1 MKSITR
7 LSTLPAVLLAVLLL
21 GACGRSPTSETV
33 QTTQS
38 GSQTSQPG
46 LQASQSGFR
55 ASLEVPPEMSS
66 GESAQLRFT
75 LVNESD
81 TDLYLLRWYTPLEGI
96 AGDIFLVK
104 RDGQVLP
111 YQGILASRMP
121 PTPDDYV
128 ALDAGASVSVAVDL
142 AEGYDLSEPGEY
154 TVKFL
159 SPRISHVARSEAEMA
174 TTMEELGPV
183 KIPCHEITF
192 HRSGGQ
198 AMAPERIELVGYI
211 RDLWEQDGQQMIA
224 FDMVEWLT
232 GQEAAEAMREDG
244 ICASTD
250 ADCQPPNPFYIRD
263 LDNSLVAYPL
273 SEMISITMQTLSH
286 EPGGSLKPD
295 EVIDLERFRQLPFE
309 DSTSHLH
316 SVPYWITLRG
326 GFVASIREQYVP

>member
-1 MKSITR
+1 MKRFYRSGAFW
-7 LSTLPAVLLAVLLL
+7 AVLLAVLLL
-21 GACGRSPTSETV
+21 GACTWAPTSGTV
-33 QTTQS
+33 GS
-38 GSQTSQPG
+38 SSEGSQTTEPGSQ
-46 LQASQSGFR
+46 ATQSGFR
-55 ASLEVPPEMSS
+55 ASLEVPPQTSS
-66 GESAQLRFT
+66 GESTQLRFT

-81 TDLYLLRWYTPLEGI
+81 ARLYLLRWYTPLEGI

-159 SPRISHVARSEAEMA
+159 APRISHVARSEAEMA

-183 KIPCHEITF
+183 QIPCHEITF
-192 HRSGGQ
+192 HRYGGQ

-232 GQEAAEAMREDG
+232 GQEAAKAMSEEG
-244 ICASTD
+244 ICAGTD

-273 SEMISITMQTLSH
+273 SDKISITMQTLSH
-286 EPGGSLKPD
+286 EPGGSFNPD
-295 EVIDLERFRQLPFE
+295 EVIDLERFRQLACK
-309 DSTSHLH
+309 DSTSYLH

-326 GFVASIREQYVP
+326 GFVASIKEQYVP